1 MVSASFLFGYFIG
14 GITFFPIMII
24 ITCAIYFILSKLII
38 PIYNRLSYKKHY
50 SNNNNNANSNQ
61 GPVNDE
67 NTSNQLYKVGW
78 LKVHKDDIIDDDDTS
93 SIGDIVASYIRNN
106 NHQNSR
112 LYFSVLKY
120 NTLYLYDS
128 EKQLDCKGV
137 IILSDCKVSIH
148 PPGLQDFELFS
159 KPQHIKLENSNNN
172 QTYYINCRRCIEK
185 EDWYFTFI
193 RASKTTSPSFTI
205 KKDNTHFDQSSMNQ
219 LITAIH
225 SDEYHFQTQWFNAIL
240 GRIFLSVYRTQ
251 DIKDALYKKIVSKL
265 DKINAKRPPFLGEIT
280 VRSVDPGHSIPR
292 ITHPKLLGISPS
304 GELSAEANL
313 HYDGCIRIEIETV
326 LKWKYSDRLRPFTID
341 IILAITLE
349 EIQGKV
355 LMKIKEPPTNRIW
368 YAFHEPPKM
377 KWKVE
382 PVVWEKRV
390 GYSVVVKAIET
401 KIQEFIVET
410 MVLPNFD
417 DIIFFPMNGEGGIFE
432 QQEEQVQELPNKEDK
447 TIAKEE
453 CVLQNDTKK
462 ELPMHRL
469 KLDEDLLT
477 TAKALPE
484 LFQQQQQQQQTVKST
499 PAEQEFY
506 HFALST
512 SPPEDASICSSLS
525 SNMDDSLQT
534 IDSKSSLGIQQTE
547 SKESITSDTSS
558 HVVRLRKSS
567 SLALLN
573 KAKTCA
579 STAVNISPAMAHK
592 DKKDIIDQGSSI
604 AFV

>member
-432 QQEEQVQELPNKEDK
+432 QQEEQ
-447 TIAKEE
+447 
-453 CVLQNDTKK
+453 NDTKK

-484 LFQQQQQQQQTVKST
+484 LFQQQQQQQQQTVKST
-499 PAEQEFY
+499 PAEQ
-506 HFALST
+506 
-512 SPPEDASICSSLS
+512 D
-525 SNMDDSLQT
+525 
-534 IDSKSSLGIQQTE
+534 SLGIQQTE